1 MKTIKYISV
10 IALICGFIFSS
21 CKIGQQYKSPELK
34 DMPET
39 FESNETQQGTVTDIG
54 WSTLYYDPVLTKL
67 IDQALEHNKD
77 MLIATARIKEM
88 IANKRIKFTQFLP
101 EIGAEVAGQREYLN
115 YGGHKSTYDPEV
127 RANMNMAWE
136 LDIWGNL
143 RWQNEAGIA
152 EYMQSV
158 EAQKALHLTI
168 VAQVAQAYFELKAL
182 DRELLIVRQTLEA
195 RQEGVHF
202 AKLRYE
208 GGLTSEIPYR
218 QSLVELARTETLV
231 PDLENKIKLK
241 ENDLAVLIGEYPS
254 SIIPRG
260 TDINYLKMPDALPVD
275 IPSSL
280 LRYRPDVQMAE
291 QRLIEYNAQVGV
303 ALTDMF
309 PKLRLTSRIGGESDE
324 LSNFLESPTWFI
336 SGLLTGPVFNFGK
349 NKAKHEAAKAAYEQ
363 EVYSYEKTVLNVF
376 KEVNNA
382 ISSFEKT
389 KEMHKS
395 QEQLY
400 QSAQSYHKLARL
412 QYMNGIINY
421 LDVLDAQRQLFDA
434 EIALNDAIL
443 NELISIVDLY
453 KALGGG
459 LVKESPDKTE

>member
-1 MKTIKYISV
+1 MKPIKYILVAS
-10 IALICGFIFSS
+10 ITIFIFIS
-21 CKIGQQYKSPELK
+21 CKIGHTYESPDLK
-34 DMPET
+34 DMPAT
-39 FESNETQQGTVTDIG
+39 FETSTSAQGITADIG
-54 WSTLYYDPVLTKL
+54 WSTLYSDPVLTQL
-67 IDQALEHNKD
+67 IDRALQHNKD

-88 IANKRIKFTQFLP
+88 IANKRIRFTPLLP
-101 EIGAEVAGQREYLN
+101 EVGIEIAGQREYLN
-115 YGGHKSTYDPEV
+115 YSGDNPTYDPEV

-136 LDIWGNL
+136 LDVWGNL

-152 EYMQSV
+152 QYMQSV
-158 EAQKALHLTI
+158 EAQRALHLTI

-182 DRELLIVRQTLEA
+182 DRELLIVKQTLDA
-195 RQEGVHF
+195 RQEGVRF

-208 GGLTSEIPYR
+208 GGLTSEIPYS

-231 PDLENKIKLK
+231 PELENKIKLK
-241 ENDLAVLIGEYPS
+241 ENDLAVLVGEYPS

-260 TDINYLKMPDALPVD
+260 ADIDDLKIPDSLPID

-291 QRLIEYNAQVGV
+291 QRLIEYNAQVGT

-309 PKLRLTSRIGGESDE
+309 PKIRLTGRIGGENNE
-324 LSNFLESPTWFI
+324 LANFLESPTWFI
-336 SGLLTGPVFNFGK
+336 SGLLTGPIFNFGK

-376 KEVNNA
+376 KEVNNTV
-382 ISSFEKT
+382 SSFEKA

-400 QSAQSYHKLARL
+400 SSAQSYHKLARL
-412 QYMNGIINY
+412 QYINGIINY
-421 LDVLDAQRQLFDA
+421 IDVLDAQRQLFDA

-443 NELISIVDLY
+443 NELTAIVNLY

-459 LVKESPDKTE
+459 IVKE